1 MKLEL
6 NSLQTVALRT
16 YNALI
21 TLISFL
27 TSNPDVQQVMNE
39 TLDGL
44 KQKARNEQD
53 TFVSASS
60 HWIGLVVRFVYEGQV
75 EAGVVTG
82 INSIGKE
89 VYVTVDCPM
98 ELTVAVS
105 QCSVL
110 QYQNCWTAYQ
120 WDTKLEIGMGV
131 MNFFGDVD
139 FITDIEFNGSYY
151 LVTTD
156 SFTVVTID
164 KLWICTPK

>member
-1 MKLEL
+1 MKLEM
-6 NSLQTVALRT
+6 NSLQTVALRA

-21 TLISFL
+21 TLITFL
-27 TSNPDVQQVMNE
+27 TSNPDVQQIMGEN
-39 TLDGL
+39 LDSY

-82 INSIGKE
+82 ISSIGKR

-98 ELTVAVS
+98 ELTVEIN

-120 WDTKLEIGMGV
+120 WDTKLEIGMVV
-131 MNFFGDVD
+131 MNKWGQVG
-139 FITDIEFNGSYY
+139 FIDELNHNGSYY
-151 LVTTD
+151 Q
-156 SFTVVTID
+156 VVTNEFTTYTNEGM
-164 KLWICTPK
+164 WICTK